1 MALSCDLEVKT
12 KNQKTPKKPKNP
24 KLKFD
29 LLLLFVLAM
38 DVPTA

>member
-1 MALSCDLEVKT
+1 MALNGDLEVTQKKQKKT
-12 KNQKTPKKPKNP
+12 KNPKNP
-24 KLKFD
+24 KFKFD